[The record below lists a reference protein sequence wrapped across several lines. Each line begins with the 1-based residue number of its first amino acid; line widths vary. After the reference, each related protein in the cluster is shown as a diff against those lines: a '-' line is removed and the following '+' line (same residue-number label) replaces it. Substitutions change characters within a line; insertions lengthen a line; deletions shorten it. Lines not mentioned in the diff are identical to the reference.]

1 MTATNQ
7 FAAHVGLDWADKKH
21 DVCVQFKNGERT
33 FHVIEHTPE
42 ALDVWLTEL
51 HQKVKGRIAIA
62 VELKKGPVVYAL
74 QKYPFITVFPVHALS
89 LARYRQ
95 AFSPSGAK
103 DDPQDAELALELM
116 LRYPQKIK
124 AIEPD
129 NADIRLLQQLVEQ
142 RRQLVEDKRRFVN
155 RLINSLKQYY
165 PQPLEW
171 FSHRGSLLLC
181 ELIIRWPSLQQLKRA
196 RRDTIRNFLNAKG
209 GRAMALTEQRVV
221 SIDNAIPLTT
231 DPSVI
236 EANALMATALATQIK
251 VVSEIIK
258 TYDERIETLF
268 DTLPDAGLF
277 KSLPLLENPK

>member
-21 DVCVQFKNGERT
+21 DVCVQFKNGERV
-33 FHVIEHTPE
+33 FHVIEHTAE

-62 VELKKGPVVYAL
+62 LELKKGPVVYAL

-124 AIEPD
+124 AIPHYTASSRM
-129 NADIRLLQQLVEQ
+129 NWMVMHYAASLFTLLTGCPTNVIATILAGT
-142 RRQLVEDKRRFVN
+142 K
-155 RLINSLKQYY
+155 
-165 PQPLEW
+165 PLRY
-171 FSHRGSLLLC
+171 SHGSGNK
-181 ELIIRWPSLQQLKRA
+181 PS
-196 RRDTIRNFLNAKG
+196 
-209 GRAMALTEQRVV
+209 
-221 SIDNAIPLTT
+221 
-231 DPSVI
+231 
-236 EANALMATALATQIK
+236 
-251 VVSEIIK
+251 
-258 TYDERIETLF
+258 
-268 DTLPDAGLF
+268 
-277 KSLPLLENPK
+277 